1 VPDSR
6 RASLLTVLLCGACF
20 VGALTLYTRE
30 NTIPYYYHSDE
41 PSKVNQVTG
50 ARALNFKHPLLLMNS
65 TRAVAWATDVGPN
78 KQRASLAGRWVSA
91 TFGALSVAGL
101 VALAWRQ
108 RGAWAAVCVAPI
120 VLLSHGL
127 FTFSHFMKE
136 DTALVVGIVATL
148 LAATEFLQRPTPG
161 RAALL
166 GAACGLALSGKY
178 IGAVMLLPMLPLVI
192 WASRRSGTALTVRAL
207 GGFAAGLVLV
217 VALVNV
223 TVFFEFDSF
232 LAGLGYETDHAT
244 TGGGK
249 PFASLFS
256 LSYVYGLASQSTW
269 PIRILAPL
277 YVGWVLLTFRS
288 RRPDELLVALFP
300 VVYLALLQ
308 SSPIK
313 AIRYLLPI
321 VVIAHYLAGLAVAVG
336 VERLVPSRWRA
347 AATAIALALVLAP
360 QVLQIRTHL
369 EEFAGDSRLA
379 LYEWVKD
386 TVPED
391 ARILQDRYAGLP
403 DRRWGYFTETNPLL
417 PQPITT
423 RHFVGEFG
431 DVAKM
436 KSEGI
441 EFVAVCGRA
450 FSRFFED
457 DVKFGSDESRA
468 HFETMRDV
476 YTELFDEERLVFEA
490 GGPKIAGAPVN
501 PIVRVFALGE
511 DPGPAPTRRP

>member
-1 VPDSR
+1 VTDSR
-6 RASLLTVLLCGACF
+6 RASVFTLLLCGACF
-20 VGALTLYTRE
+20 AAALALYTRA

-108 RGAWAAVCVAPI
+108 RGPWAAVCVAPI

-136 DTALVVGIVATL
+136 DTALLVGIVATL
-148 LAATEFLQRPTPG
+148 LAATEFLQRPTAG

-166 GAACGLALSGKY
+166 GAACALAVSGKY
-178 IGAVMLLPMLPLVI
+178 IGAVMLLPMLPIVI
-192 WASRRSGTALTVRAL
+192 LASRRAGAAATVQAL
-207 GGFAAGLVLV
+207 GAFMVGLLLV
-217 VALVNV
+217 VSLINV
-223 TVFFEFDSF
+223 TVFFEFDRF
-232 LAGLGYETDHAT
+232 LGGLGYETDHAR

-313 AIRYLLPI
+313 AIRYLLP
-321 VVIAHYLAGLAVAVG
+321 VFVIAYYLAGLAVAVG
-336 VERLVPSRWRA
+336 VERLVPTRWRA
-347 AATAIALALVLAP
+347 GATAIALVLVLAP
-360 QVLQIRTHL
+360 QVLQIRTHIQ
-369 EEFAGDSRLA
+369 EFASDSRLA
-379 LYEWVKD
+379 LYEWVKG

-403 DRRWGYFTETNPLL
+403 DRRWGYFTETNELL
-417 PQPITT
+417 LQPITT

-457 DVKFGSDESRA
+457 DVKFSSDESRE
-468 HFETMRDV
+468 HFEAMRDV
-476 YTELFDEERLVFEA
+476 YTELFDENQLVFEA
-490 GGPKIAGAPVN
+490 GDPKIAGAPVN
-501 PIVRVFALGE
+501 PIVRVFALG
-511 DPGPAPTRRP
+511 DNSAPSATRRP